1 MTRMVVPE
9 GSLGPSFSIRHRLL
23 RVAFGVVWVIAA
35 RPTPRALH
43 RWRRLI
49 LNAFGA
55 KLARGVV
62 VYPDVSVWYPP
73 NLTMAEGASLAS
85 GVECYCMAPVTIG
98 AYTVISQGA
107 YLCAGTH
114 EVHSPSFPLVRRPIT
129 IGASA
134 WVAARAFIG
143 PGVTV
148 GDGAV
153 LGACGVAT
161 RDLVPWTVYA
171 GNPAV
176 RVRERRTEGCEGR

>member
-1 MTRMVVPE
+1 M
-9 GSLGPSFSIRHRLL
+9 RHRLL
-23 RVAFGVVWVIAA
+23 RVAFGIVWAVTA

-62 VYPDVSVWYPP
+62 VYPDASVWYPP

-85 GVECYCMAPVTIG
+85 GVECYCMAPIIIG
-98 AYTVISQGA
+98 AHTVISQGA

-114 EVHSPSFPLVRRPIT
+114 EVHSATFALVTQPIV

-134 WVAARAFIG
+134 WIAARAFVG

-148 GDGAV
+148 GEGAV

-161 RDLVPWTVYA
+161 RDLAAWTVYA

-176 RVRERRTEGCEGR
+176 RVRERRTKGRERY